1 MQFYQFCRS
10 REKKSQS
17 FSSKTVHVSREEMA
31 YRNVCLCRCWTIWRS
46 CWPISGFPSLL
57 TRWMFGGSWM
67 LSWACLMLR
76 GGRSW
81 LPWGCRRGTGMPAL
95 MVMCRPYGI
104 VEELPECGETIGGT
118 SHMLLDTN
126 RIATHMD
133 GATRSSYRWGVPEQ
147 WCQGGGAYLIKK
159 YHMLYFPMSCDSVTL
174 LKFSSSNCF
183 LRTMST
189 VRLRLGFHGANFLKF
204 CVIWCCHQGGI
215 ISWLCVWYFDL
226 NCFDK
231 G

>member
-1 MQFYQFCRS
+1 MKVLDNM
-10 REKKSQS
+10 KK
-17 FSSKTVHVSREEMA
+17 
-31 YRNVCLCRCWTIWRS
+31 
-46 CWPISGFPSLL
+46 LL
-57 TRWMFGGSWM
+57 TNIWVPFTADQVDVWRELNAELAKSCSGWG
-67 LSWACLMLR
+67 CLMSR

-147 WCQGGGAYLIKK
+147 
-159 YHMLYFPMSCDSVTL
+159 
-174 LKFSSSNCF
+174 
-183 LRTMST
+183 
-189 VRLRLGFHGANFLKF
+189 
-204 CVIWCCHQGGI
+204 
-215 ISWLCVWYFDL
+215 
-226 NCFDK
+226 
-231 G
+231 